1 MARRPACELL
11 PWACECSGQAV
22 SPHPMIFPSTSSWA
36 GIPTLFWCKHRM
48 TVCTP
53 FLSSRPPSSSHR
65 SFLPADP
72 VADTRPGSRFANR
85 EEERP
90 QVFTTLGG
98 SRVRLRPPW
107 TPSAAV
113 TADRRRPLFSLSNF
127 SLPLTALFHPIFSK
141 VCSRHGGRGW
151 DGSRPSGDEGWGGR
165 RQFRF
170 DANDLCTI
178 QGQRMICEAC
188 APTHA
193 SIHNLV
199 LDYISI

>member
-113 TADRRRPLFSLSNF
+113 TADRRRPLSPLVIFLFPSLRYFTPSFLKCVPDTEGEAGMEAGQAETRDGGAGGN
-127 SLPLTALFHPIFSK
+127 SGLTL
-141 VCSRHGGRGW
+141 
-151 DGSRPSGDEGWGGR
+151 
-165 RQFRF
+165 
-170 DANDLCTI
+170 
-178 QGQRMICEAC
+178 MICVQFKVRE
-188 APTHA
+188 
-193 SIHNLV
+193 
-199 LDYISI
+199 

>member
-11 PWACECSGQAV
+11 PWASECSGQAI
-22 SPHPMIFPSTSSWA
+22 SPHPTIFPSTSSWA
-36 GIPTLFWCKHRM
+36 GIPTLFR
-48 TVCTP
+48 
-53 FLSSRPPSSSHR
+53 
-65 SFLPADP
+65 
-72 VADTRPGSRFANR
+72 
-85 EEERP
+85 
-90 QVFTTLGG
+90 GG
-98 SRVRLRPPW
+98 SLQSPPVIQAAFFALLLSPCRSGRRHEAW
-107 TPSAAV
+107 QPVCKQGRGAATGFHDARGLPGQTPSAV
-113 TADRRRPLFSLSNF
+113 DSVGSGNRRLTATSFSLSNF

-178 QGQRMICEAC
+178 QGQRVICEAC